1 MNYIKTPE
9 LTFSE
14 FNGKWEV
21 RKLGEL
27 IKVNM
32 CKAMK
37 KNKAEVISA
46 YYGWIL
52 EARAFGLWNKYYK
65 GVKYG
70 NKKRNR
76 R

>member
-1 MNYIKTPE
+1 
-9 LTFSE
+9 
-14 FNGKWEV
+14 
-21 RKLGEL
+21 
-27 IKVNM
+27 M

-37 KNKAEVISA
+37 INKAEVISA

-70 NKKRNR
+70 NKRSYR

>member
-1 MNYIKTPE
+1 MF
-9 LTFSE
+9 LS
-14 FNGKWEV
+14 NGKV
-21 RKLGEL
+21 KLRNN

-37 KNKAEVISA
+37 SNKPEVISA
-46 YYGWIL
+46 YYGWVL

-65 GVKYG
+65 GAKYG